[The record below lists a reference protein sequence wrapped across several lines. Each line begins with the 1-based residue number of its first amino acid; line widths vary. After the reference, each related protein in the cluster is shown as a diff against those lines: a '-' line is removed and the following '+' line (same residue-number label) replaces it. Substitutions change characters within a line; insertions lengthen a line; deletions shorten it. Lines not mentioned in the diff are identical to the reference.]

1 MRYYIHGELVDGWLS
16 SKPRVEHGPFPTLAM
31 AREACASLSLNTIS
45 YRWRVVDAEGNPV

>member
-1 MRYYIHGELVDGWLS
+1 MRYFIHGELVDGWLS
-16 SKPRVEHGPFPTLAM
+16 SKPRVEHGPFPTLAL